1 MNNVVLLIVMILL
14 FSIICLYLSLN
25 FGCRMFVTFYKVVYF
40 FVFIV
45 ILILKLVSLNILIII
60 LIQIDKF
67 IIQNNLLN
75 FFVPNKIFNFLIL
88 IIF

>member
-14 FSIICLYLSLN
+14 FHIICLYLN
-25 FGCRMFVTFYKVVYF
+25 FDYRMFVTFYIVVYF

-67 IIQNNLLN
+67 IIQNN
-75 FFVPNKIFNFLIL
+75 
-88 IIF
+88 